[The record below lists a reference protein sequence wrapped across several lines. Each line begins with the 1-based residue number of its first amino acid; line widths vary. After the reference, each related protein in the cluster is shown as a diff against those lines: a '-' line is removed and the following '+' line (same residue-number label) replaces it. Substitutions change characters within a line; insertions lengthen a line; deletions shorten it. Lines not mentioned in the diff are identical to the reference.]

1 MGRHSASYV
10 AARHTPSSGTTT
22 AGAAKYVGR
31 VGALALALGVGAA
44 VAGGTGLAHA
54 EDTTDNRPGNGDA
67 SQSAPDPAAANAGAA
82 ESSTDGTPGVTAEV
96 PKMLGLS
103 GGAPTEPQQTADT
116 EPDSL
121 AGLISRIPNQL
132 AAVFGNGRVAGANS
146 PTPEVPEP
154 QDSPP
159 EGNRPNG
166 HPAGK
171 TRPNTAD
178 DPAATFSRASTDNL
192 STALRDAQQ
201 LGGVPSPAAAT
212 TRQQPSIAPSFATVA
227 PPPSTGLTAPAQ
239 AVQVQPAPQLANP
252 IATVVSSV
260 LRALGFSPSA
270 SAGGSPASPIPFV
283 LGALQ
288 LLSREI
294 ERIFLNQAPSTA
306 SFVAAETY
314 ANAHP
319 AIAPG
324 APAPADEV
332 HTAYG
337 DVGKWMLEPDGQ
349 ISDYGGQPYQGKAL
363 LEAVNVIIV
372 DPTSTTPTEA
382 SERLNAAMLWA
393 GFPAQPIHSTGFQG
407 SIDDVI
413 YGQQPTG
420 ILQGYSNGLFVLP
433 NDHGRFFG
441 PDPVET
447 STGYVW
453 SGAFST
459 ETLGI
464 YNFLPAHTYVSS
476 DMARAALATQLI
488 RSGQATFVGM
498 VPLDNAYNT
507 ATTTTGDHDG
517 YAVVLQLKN

>member
-1 MGRHSASYV
+1 MGRHSESYI
-10 AARHTPSSGTTT
+10 AARHTPSSWATT

-54 EDTTDNRPGNGDA
+54 EDTTDNRPGSGDA
-67 SQSAPDPAAANAGAA
+67 TQSAPGAA
-82 ESSTDGTPGVTAEV
+82 KGGPAGSSSDTEPVAT
-96 PKMLGLS
+96 S
-103 GGAPTEPQQTADT
+103 GGALTEPQPSPVA

-121 AGLISRIPNQL
+121 GGLIARIPNQL
-132 AAVFGNGRVAGANS
+132 AAVFGNGRVPGANS
-146 PTPEVPEP
+146 PAHQIPEP

-159 EGNRPNG
+159 EGNRSSGN
-166 HPAGK
+166 PAGK
-171 TRPNTAD
+171 TRPTTAN

-192 STALRDAQQ
+192 STALRTTQQ
-201 LGGVPSPAAAT
+201 LGVVTSPAAAT
-212 TRQQPSIAPSFATVA
+212 THQQRSIAPSFATVA
-227 PPPSTGLTAPAQ
+227 PPPATRLAAPAQ
-239 AVQVQPAPQLANP
+239 AVQVQPTPQLANP
-252 IATVVSSV
+252 IAMVVSSV

-324 APAPADEV
+324 APATADEV

-382 SERLNAAMLWA
+382 SERLSAAMLWA

-433 NDHGRFFG
+433 NDHGRIFG

-507 ATTTTGDHDG
+507 ETTTTGDHDG

>member
-1 MGRHSASYV
+1 MGRHSASYI

-31 VGALALALGVGAA
+31 VGAFALALGVGAA

-67 SQSAPDPAAANAGAA
+67 TQSSPDAAKGGPAG
-82 ESSTDGTPGVTAEV
+82 SSSDTEPVTI
-96 PKMLGLS
+96 S
-103 GGAPTEPQQTADT
+103 GGALTEPQPIAEA

-121 AGLISRIPNQL
+121 GGLIARIPSQL
-132 AAVFGNGRVAGANS
+132 AAVFGNGRTPGANS
-146 PTPEVPEP
+146 PTHAVPEP
-154 QDSPP
+154 QDSP

-171 TRPNTAD
+171 TRPTTAD

-192 STALRDAQQ
+192 STALRDTQQ
-201 LGGVPSPAAAT
+201 LGVVPSPVAAT
-212 TRQQPSIAPSFATVA
+212 TRQQRSIAPSFVTATPQSA
-227 PPPSTGLTAPAQ
+227 IRLTAPAQ

-319 AIAPG
+319 ATAPG
-324 APAPADEV
+324 VPTPGDEV

-372 DPTSTTPTEA
+372 DPTSKTPTEA

-413 YGQQPTG
+413 YGQEPTG

-507 ATTTTGDHDG
+507 ETTTTGDHDG